1 MLPRD
6 SQGLLWHRPLIR
18 VSAGEA
24 PARSAKRPG
33 SGPRRDAGA
42 TFSGIPWKTCEF
54 RSSGYAV
61 LMRILHVVQSLDP
74 AWGGI
79 ARVLPELASELVA
92 AGEQCCIA
100 TLAGGRFGRPAPVTQ
115 VEVLQF
121 EVADKSR
128 LGRSKEFDSRIASLL
143 RECDLLHLHG
153 LWTGQNWSAGKA
165 ARKAGIPY
173 VMTPHSMMM
182 TWAWRRSA
190 WKKRPAGWLFEHAN
204 LRGAACLHALAEG
217 EARHIRALGFNDRV
231 VVVPNG
237 IRADDYVNLPPA
249 DGLMERFPDTRNR
262 RWVLFLGR
270 IHPQKGVVQAMQACF
285 DILAVGDDWHL
296 VVAGPDE
303 VGMRSRLEA
312 AVTRKGLQQRVT
324 FTGMLDRQDVLAC
337 LGKASL
343 LLQPSE
349 SEGLSM
355 SIIEAL
361 AAGVPVLISSSCNL
375 PEVAEAGA
383 GRVVEPV
390 RSEVA
395 AALRQ
400 LVKADAQV
408 FAEMGR
414 RARQLAE
421 DRFDWR
427 KVIPRYQAMYAAA
440 AR

>member
-1 MLPRD
+1 M
-6 SQGLLWHRPLIR
+6 
-18 VSAGEA
+18 
-24 PARSAKRPG
+24 
-33 SGPRRDAGA
+33 
-42 TFSGIPWKTCEF
+42 
-54 RSSGYAV
+54 
-61 LMRILHVVQSLDP
+61 MRILHVVQSLDP

-79 ARVLPELASELVA
+79 ARVLPQLASGLA
-92 AGEQCCIA
+92 SAGEHCRIA
-100 TLAGGRFGRPAPVTQ
+100 TLAGGRFGRPSPVSG
-115 VEVLQF
+115 VEVLEF
-121 EVADKSR
+121 EAAPKSK
-128 LGRSKEFDSRIASLL
+128 LGCSKAFDSRIHSLL
-143 RECDLLHLHG
+143 HETDVLHLHG

-165 ARKAGIPY
+165 ARKIGIPY

-182 TWAWRRSA
+182 PWAWHRSW

-217 EARHIRALGFNDRV
+217 EAKHIRALGFNDRV

-237 IRADDYVNLPPA
+237 LRVDEFLNPPA
-249 DGLMERFPDTRNR
+249 ADRLLERFPNMKNC

-270 IHPQKGVVQAMQACF
+270 IHPQKGLVQAMKACF
-285 DILAVGDDWHL
+285 DILAHGDEWHL
-296 VVAGPDE
+296 VIVGPDE
-303 VGMRSRLEA
+303 AGMQPMLEA
-312 AVTRKGLQQRVT
+312 TLARKGLQDRVT

-343 LLQPSE
+343 LLQPSM

-355 SIIEAL
+355 SILEAL
-361 AAGVPVLISSSCNL
+361 AAGVPVLISTACNL

-400 LVKADAQV
+400 MVKADAATL
-408 FAEMGR
+408 AEMGR
-414 RARQLAE
+414 RGRQLAE
-421 DRFDWR
+421 DRYDWR
-427 KVIPRYQAMYAAA
+427 RVIPRYQEMYAGV